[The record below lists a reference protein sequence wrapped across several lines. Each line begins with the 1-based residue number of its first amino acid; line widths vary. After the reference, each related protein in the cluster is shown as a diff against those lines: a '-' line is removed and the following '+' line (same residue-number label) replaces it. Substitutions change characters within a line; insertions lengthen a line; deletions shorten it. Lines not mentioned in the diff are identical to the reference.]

1 MRLKTGY
8 LDREAR
14 DLDEALA
21 IVRAAKAPVSV
32 GLLGNAA
39 DLYPELVMR
48 GVHPD
53 VVTDPTSA
61 HDPANAYLPQG
72 CSLDRWFTERERDPA
87 PVAAAAKES
96 MAVPDHAMPG
106 FPHPGVP
113 TIASGARAMSL

>member
-48 GVHPD
+48 GLHPD
-53 VVTDPTSA
+53 VVTDQTSE
-61 HDPANAYLPQG
+61 HDPANGYLPQRW
-72 CSLDRWFTERERDPA
+72 SITRWFTEREREPTA
-87 PVAAAAKES
+87 VAAE
-96 MAVPDHAMPG
+96 DQ
-106 FPHPGVP
+106 
-113 TIASGARAMSL
+113 ASLALQT

>member
-8 LDREAR
+8 LNREAR

-53 VVTDPTSA
+53 VVTDQTSA
-61 HDPANAYLPQG
+61 HDPANGYLTQG
-72 CSLDRWFTERERDPA
+72 WSLDRWFTEPARDPDRRSGVSGKR
-87 PVAAAAKES
+87 VAGRLI
-96 MAVPDHAMPG
+96 V
-106 FPHPGVP
+106 
-113 TIASGARAMSL
+113 GA